1 MKGISLS
8 FIVKVLVIIISILI
22 FSYGVYSL
30 YNVTKTNNNNVTFL
44 SKKIDS
50 LVIET
55 IILNNLNKKY
65 DSLNIETIKN
75 KERIQ
80 KLIFT
85 KPVIKTYDTID
96 SLVYNINLKL
106 YE

>member
-8 FIVKVLVIIISILI
+8 FIVKLLVIIISVLIL
-22 FSYGVYSL
+22 SYGIYSL

-50 LVIET
+50 LV
-55 IILNNLNKKY
+55 
-65 DSLNIETIKN
+65 IETIKN

>member
-1 MKGISLS
+1 MLS
-8 FIVKVLVIIISILI
+8 GLI
-22 FSYGVYSL
+22 FLFCGYIV
-30 YNVTKTNNNNVTFL
+30 YNVTETSNNNVTFL